1 MEQHDWPGNVRELEN
16 LCWRLAAL
24 APGDSISLKDLKAC
38 LRSNELITEPQ
49 NVWQQALARNTQ
61 QLLSHREQ
69 NIHAQ
74 LREQFDRI
82 LLETALDFTDG
93 HRQQAAEKLGLGRN
107 TLTRKL
113 GTSRTGKN
121 NEST

>member
-1 MEQHDWPGNVRELEN
+1 VT
-16 LCWRLAAL
+16 AL
-24 APGDSISLKDLKAC
+24 APGESFRLKALNAC
-38 LRSNELITEPQ
+38 FCSNELIIEPQ